1 VGLTYSARKKMIL
14 QYKPQSEHAM
24 RLRCMWQ
31 VTPYQY
37 RQLPKAIREALA
49 LWSKGYALWSNGY
62 ALCSEGYALSSEGYA
77 LWSKGYPLWS
87 KGYALWS
94 NGYALSRKGY
104 PLWSKGDA
112 LRSKGYAL
120 WSNGYALCSK
130 GYAEHRAELDAWHAR
145 YCLAAKTPDGC
156 PWNGERLAGVGN

>member
-1 VGLTYSARKKMIL
+1 MLLLGHGHHQGLLTVGLTYSARKKMIL

-62 ALCSEGYALSSEGYA
+62 ALCS
-77 LWSKGYPLWS
+77 
-87 KGYALWS
+87 
-94 NGYALSRKGY
+94 
-104 PLWSKGDA
+104 
-112 LRSKGYAL
+112 
-120 WSNGYALCSK
+120 K